1 MATELEGTDYVVVDL
16 GKKKRKDVKRLR
28 KGSGKLA
35 AMVDDSIAELR
46 TAGAIGESA
55 QTVVVVVREKTR
67 PRLFL

>member
-35 AMVDDSIAELR
+35 AMVDDSLAELR

>member
-1 MATELEGTDYVVVDL
+1 MATELEGADYVVVDL

-35 AMVDDSIAELR
+35 AMVDDSLAELR

-55 QTVVVVVREKTR
+55 QTVVVIVREKTR
-67 PRLFL
+67 SRLFL